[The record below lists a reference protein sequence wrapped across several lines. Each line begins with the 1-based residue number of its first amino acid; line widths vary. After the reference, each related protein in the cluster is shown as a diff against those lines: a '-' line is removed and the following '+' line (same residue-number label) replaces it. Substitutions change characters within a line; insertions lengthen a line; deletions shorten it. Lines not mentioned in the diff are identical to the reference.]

1 MLLLGIEY
9 FMQDK
14 TNFVVILYIHNL
26 SIRMHD
32 FDVKMFVQEN
42 GEIFTC
48 EKNFIQNSKSIQTL
62 LSKDKPKFEILG
74 FLLFNVFPCDVFRIA

>member
-1 MLLLGIEY
+1 
-9 FMQDK
+9 MQDK

-42 GEIFTC
+42 GAIFTC
-48 EKNFIQNSKSIQTL
+48 EKNFIQNLKSIQTL
-62 LSKDKPKFEILG
+62 LSKDKPKFEFLRL
-74 FLLFNVFPCDVFRIA
+74 LLFNVFPCDVFQIA